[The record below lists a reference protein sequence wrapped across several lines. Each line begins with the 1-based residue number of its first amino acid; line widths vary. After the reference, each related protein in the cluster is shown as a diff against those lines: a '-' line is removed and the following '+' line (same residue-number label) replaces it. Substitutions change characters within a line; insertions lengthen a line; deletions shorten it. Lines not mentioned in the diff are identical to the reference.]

1 MSDDGGL
8 HYAEEH
14 EMFRRT
20 ARRFFETECA
30 PKQDD
35 WADAGEV
42 PRGIWNRAGELG
54 LLCPTMPAE
63 YGGGGGDT
71 LFSIVLME
79 EQVRACVVAPMLSLH
94 NDVVAPYISRYGS
107 DAQKSTLLPKMASG
121 AMVGAIGMTEPGAG
135 SDLQA
140 ITTRARRDGDEFV
153 ISGQKTFISHG
164 HMADLVVLAVK
175 TGSSAD
181 DRRISLILFETA
193 GADGFRRGRHL
204 EKLGQ
209 HAADTAELFFD
220 DVRVPA
226 SALLGDEEGR
236 GFGQLM
242 DRLVEERLMTGV
254 GAVAFIERAL
264 ELTIAYVKDRKAFG
278 QRVIDFQNS
287 RFKLAEA
294 LTEATVLRVFLDRCV
309 RDFMNGELDAETAA
323 MLKLWSTE
331 QQCAIV
337 DDCVQLHG
345 GYGYILDYPIAKMWL
360 DARVSKIYG
369 GSSEIMKEIIAR
381 AL

>member
-1 MSDDGGL
+1 MSDSAGL
-8 HYAEEH
+8 PYTEEH

-30 PKQDD
+30 PLQER
-35 WADAGEV
+35 WAEAGEV
-42 PRGIWNRAGELG
+42 PREIWNRAGALG
-54 LLCPTMPAE
+54 LLCPTIAAE
-63 YGGGGGDT
+63 HGGGGGDT
-71 LFSIVLME
+71 LYSIVLME
-79 EQVRACVVAPMLSLH
+79 EQVRAGVVAPMLSLH
-94 NDVVAPYISRYGS
+94 NDVVAPYVARYGTP
-107 DAQKSTLLPKMASG
+107 DQKSALLPKMASG
-121 AMVGAIGMTEPGAG
+121 EMVGAIGMTEPGAG

-140 ITTRARRDGDEFV
+140 ITTRARRDGDDYV

-164 HMADLVVLAVK
+164 HQADLIVLAVK
-175 TGSSAD
+175 TGTAAD
-181 DRRISLILFETA
+181 KLKVSLILFETA
-193 GADGFRRGRHL
+193 DAEGFRRGRHL

-226 SALLGDEEGR
+226 SSLLGGEEGR

-264 ELTIAYVKDRKAFG
+264 ELTIEYTKDRKAFG

-294 LTEATVLRVFLDRCV
+294 RTEATVLRVFLDRCV
-309 RDFMNGELDAETAA
+309 RDFMSGTLTADTAA
-323 MLKLWSTE
+323 MLKWWATE

-337 DDCVQLHG
+337 DECVQLHG
-345 GYGYILDYPIAKMWL
+345 GYGYILDYPIANMWL
-360 DARVSKIYG
+360 DARISKIYG
-369 GSSEIMKEIIAR
+369 GSNEIMKEIIAR